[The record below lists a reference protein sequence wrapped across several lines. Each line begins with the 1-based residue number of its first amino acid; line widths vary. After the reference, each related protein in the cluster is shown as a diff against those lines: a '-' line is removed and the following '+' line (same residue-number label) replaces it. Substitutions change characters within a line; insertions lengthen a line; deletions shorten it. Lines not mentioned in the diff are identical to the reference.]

1 MKEYQKINNIFK
13 FDEKYRTIVGMTDT
27 YQALRNIECHSIKCR
42 RKNHKQFALD
52 GTLEV
57 EENE

>member
-27 YQALRNIECHSIKCR
+27 YQALRNIEWIGTEKI
-42 RKNHKQFALD
+42 D
-52 GTLEV
+52 GT
-57 EENE
+57 NIRIY